1 MKIKKDDKVLV
12 IAGKDKGKK
21 GKVTKALP
29 SLGKIVIEGVNVR
42 KKHIRPKKEGEKG
55 QVAQISMPINVS
67 NIMIVCPK
75 CNKSARIGYRLME
88 DKKKVRVCK
97 KCGGEL

>member
-21 GKVTKALP
+21 GKVAKALP
-29 SLGKIVIEGVNVR
+29 SLGRIVVEGVNVR
-42 KKHIRPKKEGEKG
+42 KKHIRPRKEGEKG
-55 QVAQISMPINVS
+55 QIAQISMPINAS
-67 NIMIVCPK
+67 NIMVICSK
-75 CNKSARIGYRLME
+75 CNKTTRVGYSLME
-88 DKKKVRVCK
+88 NKKKVRVCK